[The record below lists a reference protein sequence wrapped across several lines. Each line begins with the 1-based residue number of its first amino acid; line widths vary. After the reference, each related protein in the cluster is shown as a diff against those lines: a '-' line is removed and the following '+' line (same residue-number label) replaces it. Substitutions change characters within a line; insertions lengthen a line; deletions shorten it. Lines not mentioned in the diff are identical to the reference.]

1 MPLAWRLNISLR
13 TAQGRVDFVLMSV
26 QKVSSM
32 SEMNVVPL
40 LAGGGSDAITNA
52 IVWVAEH
59 ILLGWFGIPLPVG
72 IALIL
77 MAATVAGIPGACSY
91 AIWLERKIAAWVQDR
106 IGPNRVGKF
115 GLLQPIADGAK
126 FLLKEDVI
134 PAHVDKVLFVIAP
147 TISVFTTMLALA
159 VVPLGPTTVGD
170 GFSFI
175 IAPKLD
181 IGIVFLFSV
190 TSLAVYGIILG
201 GWSSNNKYSVLGA
214 LRSSAQVVSYEI
226 PLGMSVLGI
235 ALMAGSLNLET
246 VIDAQAHAGLF
257 GWNIWYQPLA
267 ALIFF
272 LAALAESNRLP
283 FDLPEC
289 EQELIGGYHTEY
301 SALKFGMFFLGEYTH
316 VFTVSFLCSVLFLGG
331 WHFPVIADPEDVG
344 TLATVLKIG
353 VLLTKVFGIL
363 LLIMLLRW
371 CLPRFR
377 FDQLMGL
384 CWKALIPLSL
394 ANMLCV
400 MVVREFELSW
410 FWLPV
415 GSFVLFCTAG
425 YLGFRPAPPRSRPV
439 IRAEQLIA
447 SHH

>member
-1 MPLAWRLNISLR
+1 MHLSLQVLAETESNFVVRLFEYVIS
-13 TAQGRVDFVLMSV
+13 
-26 QKVSSM
+26 
-32 SEMNVVPL
+32 
-40 LAGGGSDAITNA
+40 
-52 IVWVAEH
+52 
-59 ILLGWFGIPLPVG
+59 LLGWVGLPREVSVP
-72 IALIL
+72 LIL
-77 MAATVAGIPGACSY
+77 ILLVLGTMLGACSY
-91 AIWLERKIAAWVQDR
+91 AIWLERKLAAWIQDR

-126 FLLKEDVI
+126 FLLKEDII
-134 PAHVDKVLFVIAP
+134 PAHVDKFLFVIAP
-147 TISVFTTMLALA
+147 TISVFTTMLALS
-159 VVPLGPTTVGD
+159 VVPLGPTTLGEE
-170 GFSFI
+170 FQFM
-175 IAPKLD
+175 IAPKID

-201 GWSSNNKYSVLGA
+201 GWSSNNKYSALGG

-226 PLGMSVLGI
+226 PLGMSVIGI

-246 VIDAQAHAGLF
+246 VIDAQAQSGLF

-316 VFTVSFLCSVLFLGG
+316 VFTVSFLCSVLFFGG
-331 WHFPVIADPEDVG
+331 WHFPFIAEPG
-344 TLATVLKIG
+344 STGMLATVLKIG
-353 VLLTKVFGIL
+353 VLLTKVLGVIVV
-363 LLIMLLRW
+363 IMLLRW

-384 CWKALIPLSL
+384 CWKAMIPLSL

-400 MVVREFELSW
+400 MIVREFELSYL
-410 FWLPV
+410 WLPIS
-415 GSFVLFCTAG
+415 SFVLFCTAG

-439 IRAEQLIA
+439 THSETLIA

>member
-1 MPLAWRLNISLR
+1 MNLSHQILAASESNFVVRLFEFVISILGWVGLPR
-13 TAQGRVDFVLMSV
+13 E
-26 QKVSSM
+26 VS
-32 SEMNVVPL
+32 VPL
-40 LAGGGSDAITNA
+40 IM
-52 IVWVAEH
+52 
-59 ILLGWFGIPLPVG
+59 ILLVLGTML
-72 IALIL
+72 
-77 MAATVAGIPGACSY
+77 GACSY
-91 AIWLERKIAAWVQDR
+91 AIWLERKLAAWIQDR
-106 IGPNRVGKF
+106 VGPNRVGKW

-126 FLLKEDVI
+126 FLLKEDII
-134 PAHVDKVLFVIAP
+134 PAHVDKFLFVIAP
-147 TISVFTTMLALA
+147 TISVFTTMLALS
-159 VVPLGPTTVGD
+159 VVPLGPTTLGD
-170 GFSFI
+170 DFQFM
-175 IAPKLD
+175 IAPKID

-201 GWSSNNKYSVLGA
+201 GWSSNNKYSALGG

-226 PLGMSVLGI
+226 PLGMSVIGI

-246 VIDAQAHAGLF
+246 VVDAQARSGLF

-267 ALIFF
+267 AGIFF

-331 WHFPVIADPEDVG
+331 WHFPFIAEPDSVG
-344 TLATVLKIG
+344 MLATVLKIG
-353 VLLTKVFGIL
+353 VLLTKVFGVIV
-363 LLIMLLRW
+363 LIMLLRW

-384 CWKALIPLSL
+384 CWKVLIPLSL
-394 ANMLCV
+394 GNMLCV

-410 FWLPV
+410 LWLPV
-415 GSFVLFCTAG
+415 SSAVLFCTAG
-425 YLGFRPAPPRSRPV
+425 VLGFRPVPPRSRPV
-439 IRAEQLIA
+439 MHAETLIA

>member
-1 MPLAWRLNISLR
+1 MN
-13 TAQGRVDFVLMSV
+13 
-26 QKVSSM
+26 SM
-32 SEMNVVPL
+32 NFSPL
-40 LAGGGSDAITNA
+40 LAEGSSDAVEN
-52 IVWVAEH
+52 
-59 ILLGWFGIPLPVG
+59 LLHWLCGLVGIPVQVG
-72 IALIL
+72 VPLIL
-77 MAATVAGIPGACSY
+77 ILATLGTILGACSY
-91 AIWLERKIAAWVQDR
+91 AIWLERKLSAWIQDR
-106 IGPNRVGKF
+106 KGPNRVGWA

-126 FLLKEDVI
+126 FLLKEDII

-159 VVPLGPTTVGD
+159 VVPLGPTTLGE
-170 GFSFI
+170 GFNFI
-175 IAPKLD
+175 IAPKID

-201 GWSSNNKYSVLGA
+201 GWSSNNKYSALGG

-226 PLGMSVLGI
+226 PLGMSVIGI

-246 VIDAQAHAGLF
+246 VIDAQAQGGLF

-267 ALIFF
+267 AGIFF

-301 SALKFGMFFLGEYTH
+301 SALKFGMFLLGEYTH

-331 WHFPVIADPEDVG
+331 WHFPFIAEPASVG
-344 TLATVLKIG
+344 MLATVLKIG
-353 VLLTKVFGIL
+353 VLLTKVFCVIV
-363 LLIMLLRW
+363 LIMLLRW

-384 CWKALIPLSL
+384 CWKVLIPLSL
-394 ANMLCV
+394 ANMVCV

-415 GSFVLFCTAG
+415 SSAVLFCAAG
-425 YLGFRPAPPRSRPV
+425 VLGFRPIPPRTRP
-439 IRAEQLIA
+439 IMPAEQLMA

>member
-1 MPLAWRLNISLR
+1 MN
-13 TAQGRVDFVLMSV
+13 
-26 QKVSSM
+26 SM
-32 SEMNVVPL
+32 NFSPL
-40 LAGGGSDAITNA
+40 LAEGSSDAVEN
-52 IVWVAEH
+52 
-59 ILLGWFGIPLPVG
+59 LLHWLCGLVGIPIQVG
-72 IALIL
+72 VPLIL
-77 MAATVAGIPGACSY
+77 ILATLGTILGACSY
-91 AIWLERKIAAWVQDR
+91 AIWLERKLAAWIQDR
-106 IGPNRVGKF
+106 VGPNRVGWA

-126 FLLKEDVI
+126 FLLKEDII
-134 PAHVDKVLFVIAP
+134 PAHVDKFLFVIAP
-147 TISVFTTMLALA
+147 TISVFTTMLALS
-159 VVPLGPTTVGD
+159 VVPLGPTTLGE
-170 GFSFI
+170 GFNFI
-175 IAPKLD
+175 IAPKID

-201 GWSSNNKYSVLGA
+201 GWSSNNKYSALGG

-226 PLGMSVLGI
+226 PLGMSVIGI

-246 VIDAQAHAGLF
+246 VIDAQAQAGLF

-267 ALIFF
+267 GLIFF

-331 WHFPVIADPEDVG
+331 WHFPYIAEVESVG
-344 TLATVLKIG
+344 ILATVLKIG
-353 VLLTKVFGIL
+353 VLLSKVFCVIV
-363 LLIMLLRW
+363 LIMLLRW

-384 CWKALIPLSL
+384 CWKAMIPLSL
-394 ANMLCV
+394 GNMVCV

-415 GSFVLFCTAG
+415 SSFVLFCTAG
-425 YLGFRPAPPRSRPV
+425 YLGFKPAPATTRRTRPV
-439 IRAEQLIA
+439 EQLIA